1 MSERN
6 YYDILGL
13 TADADGI
20 AVNRTYW
27 QLARKYQA
35 LAPSDPRAHG
45 MLDELNEAYGVL
57 GTPALRDQYDATLKR
72 APGSE
77 TEDRTQPLGGTSGR
91 SWSTPA
97 PVRETPT
104 DITQPRTAVVPLVA
118 FAVSA
123 ALTAAAASA
132 GLWSG
137 NLLIEGLAGSGA
149 IALGVVAARY
159 AFGRMFRARRS
170 SRARQEGADVRSARV
185 SERQRSNAEPLSASI
200 VRRRGGNADDLRT
213 STASMV
219 GRWRAKAPAASTSTE
234 PDLTL
239 VDIFRSEQEIESQS
253 EPLSAVLDVL
263 RGSRNPVESR

>member
-1 MSERN
+1 MSERD

-13 TADADGI
+13 KADADGI
-20 AVNRTYW
+20 TVNRTYW

-72 APGSE
+72 APDSAIDARAGAQGAKAS
-77 TEDRTQPLGGTSGR
+77 R
-91 SWSTPA
+91 SWRA
-97 PVRETPT
+97 PEPIRDDSS
-104 DITQPRTAVVPLVA
+104 DITEHRAAVPLMA
-118 FAVSA
+118 YA
-123 ALTAAAASA
+123 AGAMLTAAGVGA

-149 IALGVVAARY
+149 IVLGVVAARH
-159 AFGRMFRARRS
+159 AVAGMFRARRS
-170 SRARQEGADVRSARV
+170 SRARLEGAGERKASVPERRRS
-185 SERQRSNAEPLSASI
+185 SAEPLSASI

-219 GRWRAKAPAASTSTE
+219 GRWRAKTPVAPTSTE
-234 PDLTL
+234 LDLTL

>member
-1 MSERN
+1 MSERD

-13 TADADGI
+13 KADADGI
-20 AVNRTYW
+20 TVNRTYW

-57 GTPALRDQYDATLKR
+57 GTPALRDQYDATLKQEPDSGSAER
-72 APGSE
+72 AAGAQGAKAS
-77 TEDRTQPLGGTSGR
+77 R
-91 SWSTPA
+91 SWRVPEPA
-97 PVRETPT
+97 RGDSS
-104 DITQPRTAVVPLVA
+104 DITERRAAVPLTAYVTGA
-118 FAVSA
+118 I
-123 ALTAAAASA
+123 LTAAGAGA

-137 NLLIEGLAGSGA
+137 NLLIEALAGSGA
-149 IALGVVAARY
+149 IALGAVAARH
-159 AFGRMFRARRS
+159 AIGRMFRARRS
-170 SRARQEGADVRSARV
+170 SRARQEGADVRNART
-185 SERQRSNAEPLSASI
+185 SEQQRSNAEPLSASI

-219 GRWRAKAPAASTSTE
+219 GRWRAKAPVAPTSTE

-239 VDIFRSEQEIESQS
+239 VDIFRSEQEVESQA